1 MSKHC
6 TWSSVNSRD
15 WQQEWSFSDRKSA
28 GFRLAS
34 CSPIVTESKLKI
46 NVTETQTKTWV
57 AWGGDH
63 KCYGF
68 EMNSNVPF
76 TMRNNTGERRQ
87 EIIHSY
93 PFTPLAPFHQDHV
106 LDLPEPTRQASKL
119 VSWLNTEVSRTH
131 NIGLMRLKESQS
143 SVTGRDFS
151 LEWFV
156 EWLLNGLLFKRA
168 HILTSV
174 SSPLSNSLQQSLN
187 IHYRQSLCT
196 SKEPDS
202 WFSPVFTASS
212 QRCCFV
218 GPQKQR
224 ISSSGGRCQNWAGV
238 WGHWPWETYKCP
250 LWHHKWALFRS
261 EYFCI
266 PTKSR
271 KRLFFTFE
279 ASPLTR

>member
-1 MSKHC
+1 MCIFVKKNNKKTHDLKLSKHC
-6 TWSSVNSRD
+6 TWSSVNSWD
-15 WQQEWSFSDRKSA
+15 WQQEWSFSHRKSA
-28 GFRLAS
+28 GFRLA

-106 LDLPEPTRQASKL
+106 LDLPEPTRQQAN
-119 VSWLNTEVSRTH
+119 WSRDLRRKCLERTK
-131 NIGLMRLKESQS
+131 IGLMRLKESQS

-156 EWLLNGLLFKRA
+156 EWPLNGLLFKRA
-168 HILTSV
+168 HIKLLYPPPSLILCSRASIFITAKV
-174 SSPLSNSLQQSLN
+174 SAPPKNQ
-187 IHYRQSLCT
+187 
-196 SKEPDS
+196 
-202 WFSPVFTASS
+202 TADLAP
-212 QRCCFV
+212 C
-218 GPQKQR
+218 
-224 ISSSGGRCQNWAGV
+224 
-238 WGHWPWETYKCP
+238 
-250 LWHHKWALFRS
+250 L
-261 EYFCI
+261 
-266 PTKSR
+266 
-271 KRLFFTFE
+271 
-279 ASPLTR
+279 